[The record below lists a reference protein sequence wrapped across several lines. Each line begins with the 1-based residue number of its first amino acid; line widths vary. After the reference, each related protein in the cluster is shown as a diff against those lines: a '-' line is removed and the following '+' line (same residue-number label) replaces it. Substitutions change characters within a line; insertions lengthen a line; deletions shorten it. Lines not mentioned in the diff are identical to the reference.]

1 MKFLTIN
8 DGLVLKLS
16 TFLEPNDI
24 KELMFANKDFLQK
37 ISGNAIIKNRMLVFE
52 LTHTINEI
60 KVD

>member
-24 KELMFANKDFLQK
+24 MELMFANKDFLQK
-37 ISGNAIIKNRMLVFE
+37 ISGNAIIKNRLLVFE